1 MSMTIHIDIVSAEM
15 EIFSGTANMVFA
27 PAEMGEVG
35 IAPRHT
41 PLLTR
46 LKPGEVR
53 VQMEGQDEQFFYVS
67 GGMLEIQ
74 PHVVTVLADTAIR
87 ATDLDE
93 AAAIQAKER
102 AERAMDDR
110 QSDFDYAKA
119 QAELAEAVAQLRT
132 INSIRQKAG
141 R

>member
-1 MSMTIHIDIVSAEM
+1 MAMTIHVDIVSAEA

-46 LKPGEVR
+46 LKPGEIR
-53 VQMEGQDEQFFYVS
+53 VQMEGKEEQFFYVS
-67 GGMLEIQ
+67 GGMLEVQ
-74 PHVVTVLADTAIR
+74 PHVVTVLADTAMR
-87 ATDLDE
+87 ARDLDE
-93 AAAIQAKER
+93 AAALRAKER
-102 AERAMDDR
+102 AEKAMVDKK
-110 QSDFDYAKA
+110 SDFDYAKA

-132 INSIRQKAG
+132 IKKIREKSK

>member
-1 MSMTIHIDIVSAEM
+1 MAMTLHVDIVSAEE

-53 VQMEGQDEQFFYVS
+53 IQAEGQEEQFFYVS

-74 PHVVTVLADTAIR
+74 PHIVTVLADTAAR
-87 ATDLDE
+87 AKDLDE
-93 AAAIQAKER
+93 AAALRAKER
-102 AERAMDDR
+102 AEKAMEDK

-132 INSIRQKAG
+132 IQHLRKKSG
-141 R
+141 G